1 MEEKNKKDIVEQ
13 IVEKMKSMEELPYK
27 EGAWENFQSRY
38 GGAPIKRNK
47 PYYWAAS
54 AAAILLLGIAT
65 VKYWPDNNPAD
76 LNNQMAS
83 SQEATMDNRSTPQDN
98 NGLQEGLSSQDVG
111 VNPLQGSEI
120 AGADGW
126 NASAN
131 GTNLIAQ
138 AQVQDAHDEVRGY
151 QDLGLVSNYANQG
164 VYPSAVQIPNSLH
177 AYSLSDKRAKI
188 DLEDDNLGFRE
199 NNINTE
205 LAYQAQE
212 AKKGAEPT
220 IKNRNFN
227 FRERFDLGLFVSPN
241 STNERFNFGGG
252 VLLAYNIN
260 KNVSVRTGLAYNRY
274 DASQMKDPVA
284 NSETPVVASKEALQK
299 ITANGLT
306 QNFASSN
313 AIILP
318 NVNAISGNVQ
328 ALEVP
333 LDVRVKSKSGY
344 YASTGITYAAVF
356 NQNRYAHYVENANT
370 ELFGNG
376 LPESEAEVKTA
387 VKQVSRAIK
396 TEDENVSSNGF
407 GGFVNFSIGK
417 EMKMNKN
424 INLSVEP
431 YFKMPVGSFKRADM
445 NYTNG
450 GIRIITNF

>member
-1 MEEKNKKDIVEQ
+1 MEEKNKKDIVEH

-38 GGAPIKRNK
+38 GAAPVKRNK
-47 PYYWAAS
+47 TFYWAAS
-54 AAAILLLGIAT
+54 AAAILLLGIGT
-65 VKYWPDNNPAD
+65 VKYWPQNDPSNLDNQITNNQGSAGDNAPGFQDDRVNQVEGLDQGEIVVGSQDNLIAGQFD
-76 LNNQMAS
+76 LNTS
-83 SQEATMDNRSTPQDN
+83 
-98 NGLQEGLSSQDVG
+98 
-111 VNPLQGSEI
+111 VNE
-120 AGADGW
+120 
-126 NASAN
+126 N
-131 GTNLIAQ
+131 NLIAQ
-138 AQVQDAHDEVRGY
+138 TGVEDPNAELRGY
-151 QDLGLVSNYANQG
+151 QDMGLISTYSNEG
-164 VYPSAVQIPNSLH
+164 VYPSGIQMPNALQS
-177 AYSLSDKRAKI
+177 YNLSNKRAKI
-188 DLEDDNLGFRE
+188 DIENEHIGFRE
-199 NNINTE
+199 NNVNSE

-212 AKKGAEPT
+212 AKNGTEPL
-220 IKNRNFN
+220 IKNRKFN
-227 FRERFDLGLFVSPN
+227 FREKFDLGLFVSPN

-252 VLLAYNIN
+252 MLLAYNIN
-260 KNVSVRTGLAYNRY
+260 KNISVRTGLAYNRY
-274 DASQMKDPVA
+274 DVSQMKDPVA
-284 NSETPVVASKEALQK
+284 DSETPVVASKDALQK

-333 LDVRVKSKSGY
+333 LDVRIKSKSGY
-344 YASTGITYAAVF
+344 YASSGITYAAVF
-356 NQNRYAHYVENANT
+356 NQNRYAHFVENANT

-376 LPESEAEVKTA
+376 LPESEADVKTA

-417 EMKMNKN
+417 EIKMNKN
-424 INLSVEP
+424 VNLSVEP